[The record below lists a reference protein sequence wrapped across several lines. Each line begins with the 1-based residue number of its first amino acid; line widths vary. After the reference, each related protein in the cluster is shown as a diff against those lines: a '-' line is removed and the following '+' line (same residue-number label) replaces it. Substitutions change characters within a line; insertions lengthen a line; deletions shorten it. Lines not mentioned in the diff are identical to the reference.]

1 MTRVSIAADV
11 AIVGAGPVGLT
22 LANLL
27 GVYGVRT
34 VVLERNAT
42 TVDEPRAIAIDA
54 ESLRTMQ
61 SVGLYDAIAPD
72 LLLGFAVDYVN
83 GRGTPLLHVEL
94 GPTPYGHAQQNAFHQ
109 PQLERVLAAGL
120 ARFAHVEL
128 RFGHRVEGFDATAD
142 AVQVRGRDADG
153 APFSVAAQY
162 LIACDGDRSPIR
174 QELGIEMRGRTAPQ
188 RWLVID
194 TVDPHLAE
202 TMACRFFCDP
212 RRPGMTLR
220 KQDQRRRWEWMLMPG
235 EAEDALLDPQ
245 TIERLIGPYTRPAQ
259 VQMER
264 KCVYTFHSLVADRY
278 REGRVLLAGDAA
290 HMMPPFAGQGMNGGI
305 RDAANLAW
313 KLAMVVR
320 DQAGVALLDTYQDE
334 RRPHVM
340 AATALANRLGD
351 MIQPTSRWRAA
362 LRDAFFFCLNRS
374 RRGQEALLRQLM
386 GSLRTPRLRGGV
398 CLARPSQV
406 GAPPPLSGQMI
417 VQPEVRRADG
427 TIAQLDTVLGA
438 VFAVIGYGSD
448 PRTALDATARAP
460 LAALGAR
467 LVHVTPPGSAPIG
480 DAVEDVSGGLG
491 EWFGGAAERFVLV
504 RPDRFCAA
512 QFTPGAA
519 AQAGRDFAALL
530 QGGDAS
536 PRVAA

>member
-1 MTRVSIAADV
+1 MTTTPIAADV

-34 VVLERNAT
+34 AVLERKPM

-61 SVGLYDAIAPD
+61 SIGLYEAIAPD

-83 GRGTPLLHVEL
+83 GRGTPMLHLEL

-109 PQLERVLAAGL
+109 PQLEHVLASGL
-120 ARFAHVEL
+120 ARFAHVDL
-128 RFGHRVEGFDATAD
+128 RFGHTVEGFDANPDGVTL
-142 AVQVRGRDADG
+142 RGVGADG

-162 LIACDGDRSPIR
+162 LIGCDGGRSPVR
-174 QELGIEMRGRTAPQ
+174 LGLGIEMRGRTEPQ

-194 TVDPHLAE
+194 TVDPHLAAA
-202 TMACRFFCDP
+202 MPCRFFCDP

-220 KQDQRRRWEWMLMPG
+220 KQHQRRRWEWMLMPG
-235 EAEDALLDPQ
+235 ESEADLLEARMID
-245 TIERLIGPYTRPAQ
+245 RLIGPYTPPAQ

-278 REGRVLLAGDAA
+278 RVGRVLIAGDAA

-305 RDAANLAW
+305 RDAVNLAW

-320 DQAGVALLDTYQDE
+320 EQAAPALLDSYQDE

-374 RRGQEALLRQLM
+374 RRGQAALLRQLM
-386 GSLRTPRLRGGV
+386 GSLRTPRLRAGV
-398 CLARPSQV
+398 YLAGPAPA
-406 GAPPPLSGQMI
+406 GAARALSGQMI
-417 VQPEVRRADG
+417 VQPRVRRADG
-427 TIAQLDTVLGA
+427 AVAPLDDVLGPG
-438 VFAVIGYGSD
+438 FAVIGYGTD
-448 PRTALDATARAP
+448 PRTALDASAREAF
-460 LAALGAR
+460 ANLGAR
-467 LVHVTPPGSAPIG
+467 LVWVTPPGAPPSG
-480 DAVEDVSGGLG
+480 EAVEDTSGGLG
-491 EWFGGAAERFVLV
+491 EWFGPAPERFVLV

-512 QFTPGAA
+512 QFTPGSAANTARAFVALLHGAAVPARAA
-519 AQAGRDFAALL
+519 A
-530 QGGDAS
+530 
-536 PRVAA
+536 